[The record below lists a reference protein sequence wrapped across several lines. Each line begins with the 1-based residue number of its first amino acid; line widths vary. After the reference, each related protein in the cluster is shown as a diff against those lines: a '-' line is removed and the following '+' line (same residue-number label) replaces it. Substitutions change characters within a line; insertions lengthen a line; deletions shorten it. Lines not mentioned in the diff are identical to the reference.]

1 MAYRERVGR
10 DAESCDAW
18 NNRVLHGGVVQHV
31 SKGGDD
37 TDTQLLGGGEG
48 RDGREGGRERRQ
60 TIKQNPQTKK
70 KTFPRRRKRKS
81 L

>member
-10 DAESCDAW
+10 DAESCDAG
-18 NNRVLHGGVVQHV
+18 NDGVLHGGVVQHV

-37 TDTQLLGGGEG
+37 TDTQLLGGGGEG
-48 RDGREGGRERRQ
+48 GREGGRERRQ

-70 KTFPRRRKRKS
+70 KTFPRPRKRKS